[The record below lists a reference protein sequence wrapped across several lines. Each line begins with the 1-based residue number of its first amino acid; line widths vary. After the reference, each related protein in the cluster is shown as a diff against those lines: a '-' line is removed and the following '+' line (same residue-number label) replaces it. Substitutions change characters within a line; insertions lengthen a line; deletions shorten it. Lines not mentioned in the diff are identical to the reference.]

1 MFRPALTLRTSGPD
15 LGRLADEDLMP
26 LVQDGDTRAFQAIFD
41 RHADAAFS
49 LAYRMSGKRAL
60 AEDVVQEAFISLWRS
75 AGSYQRARGSVRN
88 WVLRIV
94 HNRGVDALR
103 RSILRDGP
111 VQLDET
117 IAERMPSGERTDEE
131 VERREQSGEIHGALQ
146 ALPAEQRR
154 VIELAYFSGFTH
166 VEIAEVLQM
175 PVGTVKGRMRL
186 GLAKLRTSLAEQ
198 EQSARRGG
206 SRA

>member
-1 MFRPALTLRTSGPD
+1 LHQ
-15 LGRLADEDLMP
+15 LADEELMS
-26 LVQDGDTRAFQAIFD
+26 LVAGADADAFAIVYD

-49 LAYRMSGKRAL
+49 LAYRMCGKRAL

-111 VQLDET
+111 VHLDET
-117 IAERMPSGERTDEE
+117 IAERMPAGDRTDEE
-131 VERREQSGEIHGALQ
+131 VERREQSGEIRGALG
-146 ALPAEQRR
+146 ALPPEQRR

-166 VEIAEVLQM
+166 VEIAEVLQT

-186 GLAKLRTSLAEQ
+186 GLSKLRISLADQ
-198 EQSARRGG
+198 EERAGVGG
-206 SRA
+206 A

>member
-1 MFRPALTLRTSGPD
+1 MSLVAG
-15 LGRLADEDLMP
+15 ADAD
-26 LVQDGDTRAFQAIFD
+26 AFAIVYD

-49 LAYRMSGKRAL
+49 LAYRMCGKRAL

-111 VQLDET
+111 VHLDET
-117 IAERMPSGERTDEE
+117 IAERMPAGDRTDEE
-131 VERREQSGEIHGALQ
+131 VERREQSGEIRGALG
-146 ALPAEQRR
+146 ALPPEQRR

-166 VEIAEVLQM
+166 VEIAEVLQT

-186 GLAKLRTSLAEQ
+186 GLSKLRISLADQ
-198 EQSARRGG
+198 EERAGVGG
-206 SRA
+206 A

>member
-1 MFRPALTLRTSGPD
+1 MSLV
-15 LGRLADEDLMP
+15 ADADA
-26 LVQDGDTRAFQAIFD
+26 DAFAVVYD

-49 LAYRMSGKRAL
+49 LAYRMCGKRAL

-103 RSILRDGP
+103 RSIVRDGP
-111 VQLDET
+111 VQLDEG
-117 IAERMPSGERTDEE
+117 IAERMPASERTDEE
-131 VERREQSGEIHGALQ
+131 VERREQSGEIQGALQ
-146 ALPAEQRR
+146 ALPPEQRR

-175 PVGTVKGRMRL
+175 PIGTVKGRMRL
-186 GLAKLRTSLAEQ
+186 GLSKLRSSLAE
-198 EQSARRGG
+198 EGVGLSG
-206 SRA
+206 